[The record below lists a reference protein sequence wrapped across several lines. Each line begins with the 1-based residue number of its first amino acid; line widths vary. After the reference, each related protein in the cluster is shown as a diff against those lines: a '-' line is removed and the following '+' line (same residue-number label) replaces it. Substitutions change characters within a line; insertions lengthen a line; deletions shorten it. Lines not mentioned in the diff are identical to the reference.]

1 MMKTKNVKI
10 SRNTIPDI
18 YYEDISMYR
27 KKSRRKIHMDDF
39 TIPIYKEFMKIVEI
53 NYNVKQLKEMCK
65 EYKLKI
71 GGCKNELKHRVFNY
85 LKFSYYAQKI
95 QSNMRGKYVRN
106 LIKLKGPAYKNR
118 KCLNETDFLM
128 FEKVNSIPNNQ
139 FFSYKDKDGFVY
151 GFNICSIYNL
161 LYVENVD
168 KNALN
173 PYNRNIIQ
181 PTVYNNVKHIIKLSN
196 ILGLN
201 TNIEVKNDF
210 DLLSFKKKVELKC
223 VNIFQKIDELGNNS
237 HYRWFY
243 NLSKHRL
250 LKFMNELIDIWNYR
264 LNLSNELKRNIC
276 TPNGKPFEGLFISS
290 LFSKDIDTI
299 KNGLLNILEKL
310 ITKGRDRQL
319 KSLGAYYILGS
330 LTLVSMDAAA
340 SMPWLYET
348 FRY

>member
-1 MMKTKNVKI
+1 
-10 SRNTIPDI
+10 
-18 YYEDISMYR
+18 
-27 KKSRRKIHMDDF
+27 
-39 TIPIYKEFMKIVEI
+39 
-53 NYNVKQLKEMCK
+53 MCK

-168 KNALN
+168 KKALN

-223 VNIFQKIDELGNNS
+223 VNLFQKIDELGNNS

-243 NLSKHRL
+243 NLPRNKL
-250 LKFMNELIDIWNYR
+250 LKFINELIDIWNYR
-264 LNLSNELKRNIC
+264 LNLTNELKRNIC
-276 TPNGKPFEGLFISS
+276 GPTGRPFEGL
-290 LFSKDIDTI
+290 
-299 KNGLLNILEKL
+299 NIH
-310 ITKGRDRQL
+310 
-319 KSLGAYYILGS
+319 Y
-330 LTLVSMDAAA
+330 
-340 SMPWLYET
+340 
-348 FRY
+348 